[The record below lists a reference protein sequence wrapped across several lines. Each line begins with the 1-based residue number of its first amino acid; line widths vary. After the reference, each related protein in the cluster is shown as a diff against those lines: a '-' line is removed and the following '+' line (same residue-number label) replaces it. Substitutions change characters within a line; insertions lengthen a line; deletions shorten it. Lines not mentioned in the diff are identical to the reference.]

1 MQGFLKGPDYGRR
14 DKEAEAIETEL
25 RNREFRFQ
33 DEKRRSEEAG
43 RKRSLAED
51 YQRQQEYARL
61 KDAEDRQSRLRE
73 EQRLA
78 EDYAS
83 KETRKD
89 QERQQFYQMVQQAQ
103 GAKAAQYMQ
112 SVSAS
117 QAQKAQQ
124 VTQWIAESQET
135 YVRKQAEKEDMERK
149 GRMRAMQATG
159 QTLRAQI
166 EEKERLKHMAKDETR
181 RQQAEAAGQV
191 AVANRQWEE
200 QRLVDRRQQQAQYR
214 EALAT
219 QERLA
224 GPKASESR
232 ENRSL
237 LGGRGTLQASAAQV
251 LGSKGGDREW
261 REKPRLYPDPA
272 EDPSWARDLL
282 DRPQASGVSLEAN
295 ARAFYGDDGPERSN
309 KSYIEEPSTHNPIS
323 NPIGSR
329 PPVPLDRPLYRA
341 KRSLY

>member
-14 DKEAEAIETEL
+14 EKEAEAIETEL
-25 RNREFRFQ
+25 RNREFRLQ

-51 YQRQQEYARL
+51 YQRQQDYLRL
-61 KDAEDRQSRLRE
+61 KDAEDRQFRLRE

-83 KETRKD
+83 KETRKE

-103 GAKAAQYMQ
+103 GAKAAQYLQ
-112 SVSAS
+112 NVTAA
-117 QAQKAQQ
+117 QAQKEQQ
-124 VTQWIAESQET
+124 VTQWIAESQEV
-135 YVRKQAEKEDMERK
+135 YVRKQAEKEDLERK
-149 GRMRAMQATG
+149 VRMRAMQATG
-159 QTLRAQI
+159 ETLRTQI
-166 EEKERLKHMAKDETR
+166 EAKERQKQMEKEETR
-181 RQQAEAAGQV
+181 RQQVEAAGQL
-191 AVANRQWEE
+191 AVANRQQEE
-200 QRLVDRRQQQAQYR
+200 QRLIERRQQQAQYR

-251 LGSKGGDREW
+251 LGSKGGDRDW
-261 REKPRLYPDPA
+261 RVPEKPRLYPDPA
-272 EDPSWARDLL
+272 ADPSWARDLL
-282 DRPQASGVSLEAN
+282 DRPQASRASLEAN
-295 ARAFYGDDGPERSN
+295 ARAFYGDDGPKR
-309 KSYIEEPSTHNPIS
+309 YVEEPTTHNPIS

-329 PPVPLDRPLYRA
+329 PPIPLGRPLYRA